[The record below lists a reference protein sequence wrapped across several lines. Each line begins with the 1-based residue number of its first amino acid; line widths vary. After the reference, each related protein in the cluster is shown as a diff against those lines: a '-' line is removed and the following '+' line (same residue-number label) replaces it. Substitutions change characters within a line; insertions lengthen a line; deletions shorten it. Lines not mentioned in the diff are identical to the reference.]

1 MSIPDK
7 ILDGIDRL
15 EPLPI
20 TVQKLIV
27 ALNNQ
32 RVDFNEI
39 AKTIEYDGAITSN
52 ILRTANSAAFAG
64 RTRIETA
71 RDAVVRLG
79 TVTLLD
85 LVLIGYLK
93 SIKFS
98 APMYDLTEDDL
109 WLHGA
114 TASLAVKAIAKESRN
129 RKIPEAANIAA
140 LIHDIGKLIMVRYLK
155 AESASIM
162 KTCEEKNLTFVE
174 AESELFGCNH
184 AEVGGAMARKW
195 SFPDP
200 ITLAIERHH
209 DPAPAETDLMLDAV
223 VLANL
228 TAKTVG
234 VGLGA
239 AGMNYR
245 ADIAGAKTRIGLTPE
260 GFERVCAQT
269 ATWVEDLKNSYG
281 IKPK

>member
-1 MSIPDK
+1 MSIPEK
-7 ILDGIDRL
+7 IFDGINRL

-20 TVQKLIV
+20 TVQKLVV
-27 ALNNQ
+27 ALNSQN
-32 RVDFNEI
+32 VDFNEI
-39 AKTIEYDGAITSN
+39 AKTIEFDGAITSN

-85 LVLIGYLK
+85 LLLIGYLK
-93 SIKFS
+93 SLKVA
-98 APMYDLTEDDL
+98 APLYDLSEDDL

-114 TASLAVKAIAKESRN
+114 TASLAVKAILKETRN
-129 RKIPEAANIAA
+129 RKIPEASNIAA

-155 AESASIM
+155 ADSSAIVNM
-162 KTCEEKNLTFVE
+162 CQEKNLTFVE
-174 AESELFGCNH
+174 AERELFGCDH

-195 SFPDP
+195 SFPET
-200 ITLAIERHH
+200 ITNTIERHH
-209 DPAPAETDLMLDAV
+209 ETEPKDPDLMLDAV

-228 TAKTVG
+228 AAKTVG

-245 ADIAGAKTRIGLTPE
+245 ADIAGAKSRIGITHE
-260 GFERVCAQT
+260 GFERVCVQT
-269 ATWVEDLKNSYG
+269 ATWVQDLKQNYG
-281 IKPK
+281 YRS

>member
-7 ILDGIDRL
+7 VLDGIDRL

-20 TVQKLIV
+20 TVQKLVV
-27 ALNNQ
+27 ALNNHN
-32 RVDFNEI
+32 VDFNEI
-39 AKTIEYDGAITSN
+39 AKTIEFDGAITSN

-85 LVLIGYLK
+85 LLLIGYLK
-93 SIKFS
+93 SLKVA
-98 APMYDLTEDDL
+98 APLYDLSEDDL

-114 TASLAVKAIAKESRN
+114 GASLAVKAIVKETHN
-129 RKIPEAANIAA
+129 RKIPESSNIAA

-155 AESASIM
+155 AEASTIVNL
-162 KTCEEKNLTFVE
+162 CQEKNLTFVE
-174 AESELFGCNH
+174 AERELFGCDH

-195 SFPDP
+195 AFPEL
-200 ITLAIERHH
+200 ITNAIERHH
-209 DPAPAETDLMLDAV
+209 DAEPKDPDLMLDAV

-228 TAKTVG
+228 AAKTVG

-245 ADIAGAKTRIGLTPE
+245 ADIAGAKERIGLTHE
-260 GFERVCAQT
+260 GFERVCVQT
-269 ATWVEDLKNSYG
+269 ATWVQDLKQNYG
-281 IKPK
+281 YKS